1 MGHGIETELLK
12 SMVFENAIP
21 NIFFYPQSTKEIA
34 NGLMKIASVG
44 YSSLKRAPIF
54 YHGVSVNKIFEYMQN
69 KLPIIFAADV
79 PMNPVELSQCG
90 LVTSPDDPKLIA
102 EAIFYLSKKTDFEL
116 QEIGKLGYNYVNQ
129 NHNYN
134 ILAQK
139 YLDVFE
145 N

>member
-1 MGHGIETELLK
+1 
-12 SMVFENAIP
+12 
-21 NIFFYPQSTKEIA
+21 
-34 NGLMKIASVG
+34 
-44 YSSLKRAPIF
+44 
-54 YHGVSVNKIFEYMQN
+54 MQN